1 MEHQYKVTLQY
12 RPDPQNKSAPTRHG
26 VIKELKPNLKYIV
39 KTDGQ
44 KEIYITGI

>member
-1 MEHQYKVTLQY
+1 KVQY